1 MLTVNSIVVK
11 IAILIVGSYDP
22 TILHTKNDQ
31 DLNKIVIRVGSYQDR
46 RIARRI
52 VGSDRRIVGSPSYL
66 FFCFLI
72 FFFYI
77 NLLSISPCLKAQWLR
92 ILHESYY
99 FDVVNWLSF
108 ARLMSD
114 KSLCFYGL
122 FRNILHVSF
131 LVSCFI
137 TCQKLVIEVNHMDTW
152 SNFVH
157 NLFYVSYKSMNYM
170 LKIFSNIIRIS

>member
-1 MLTVNSIVVK
+1 MIAYKNIFSKPSSDKNKLCFRKFVITSQIMESIVVK

-108 ARLMSD
+108 CKINEWQIIM
-114 KSLCFYGL
+114 
-122 FRNILHVSF
+122 F
-131 LVSCFI
+131 LR
-137 TCQKLVIEVNHMDTW
+137 
-152 SNFVH
+152 
-157 NLFYVSYKSMNYM
+157 
-170 LKIFSNIIRIS
+170 II